1 MFIYHFSRLIKSKLL
16 WGFLALLMVFAF
28 VVMDS
33 CTGAVQQGESSAGY
47 IGDTAI
53 SRKTLEDAAQT
64 VTVFNSQGSFY
75 LPARSQYFGATLRDG
90 AMDSENWNALRR
102 QNWKVVAAR
111 EVALRNGLKMSR
123 KGGSRVL
130 EAMFADANGVF
141 NPNRYRAFLAANQ
154 YSNPSLFEVM
164 FAETWLPAQAVTMG
178 VFNAVGWVSPMEM
191 EFALETNYDTT
202 TAYAASL
209 KNTIAMDSIAVA
221 DEDLKKWYDEHQE
234 EYRLPE
240 QRVLAY
246 VELSADKFA
255 EKIVV
260 DDMDAMQYYD
270 DNNDEF
276 MGTGTNATTV
286 LPFEEV
292 KDKAIEK
299 VKARRALEDAL
310 LFANETL
317 VAEATAKSFAEAA
330 KAHGEIKS
338 ATVRADRPIGFQNA
352 QDVVASAFE
361 MDIEETPL
369 NAIAGT
375 DRVYFVNLEKV
386 IPSAIAPFE
395 EVKDRVL
402 SAVRRDRMDA
412 LLKEKGAT
420 VRNAIAAELAKGSA
434 FDAAVAA
441 CQIEGLTA
449 TTGMTFVLN
458 DAARLDIPH
467 RTEVLDAAETLGTQK
482 LSDAIVSSA
491 DEIVIVYVADRKPGD
506 VLAKTTAKA
515 GLNDQLGIATQ
526 FRTTINWLNWNLD
539 RTPPT
544 VDGSRSLLDDGIVA
558 DDEE

>member
-246 VELSADKFA
+246 VELTADKFA

-330 KAHGEIKS
+330 KAHGEVKS

-544 VDGSRSLLDDGIVA
+544 VDGSRPLLDDGIVA

>member
-1 MFIYHFSRLIKSKLL
+1 
-16 WGFLALLMVFAF
+16 
-28 VVMDS
+28 
-33 CTGAVQQGESSAGY
+33 
-47 IGDTAI
+47 
-53 SRKTLEDAAQT
+53 
-64 VTVFNSQGSFY
+64 
-75 LPARSQYFGATLRDG
+75 
-90 AMDSENWNALRR
+90 
-102 QNWKVVAAR
+102 
-111 EVALRNGLKMSR
+111 
-123 KGGSRVL
+123 
-130 EAMFADANGVF
+130 
-141 NPNRYRAFLAANQ
+141 
-154 YSNPSLFEVM
+154 
-164 FAETWLPAQAVTMG
+164 
-178 VFNAVGWVSPMEM
+178 
-191 EFALETNYDTT
+191 
-202 TAYAASL
+202 
-209 KNTIAMDSIAVA
+209 
-221 DEDLKKWYDEHQE
+221 
-234 EYRLPE
+234 
-240 QRVLAY
+240 
-246 VELSADKFA
+246 VELTADKFA

-260 DDMDAMQYYD
+260 EDMDAMQYYD

-317 VAEATAKSFAEAA
+317 VAEAQAKSFAEAA

-338 ATVRADRPIGFQNA
+338 ATVRADRPVGFQNA
-352 QDVVASAFE
+352 QDVVAAAFE

-375 DRVYFVNLEKV
+375 DRVYLVNLEKV
-386 IPSAIAPFE
+386 IPTAIAPFE

-402 SAVRRDRMDA
+402 AAVRRDRMDA

-420 VRNAIAAELAKGSA
+420 VRYAIAAELAKGSA

-467 RTEVLDAAETLGTQK
+467 RAEVLDAAETLGTQK
-482 LSDAIVSSA
+482 LSEAIVSAS

-515 GLNDQLGIATQ
+515 GLADQLGISTQ
-526 FRTTINWLNWNLD
+526 FRTTTNWLNWNLD

-544 VDGSRSLLDDGIVA
+544 VDGSRPVLEDDVVA

>member
-33 CTGAVQQGESSAGY
+33 CTGSVQQDTSAGY

-53 SRKTLEDAAQT
+53 SRKILEDAAQT
-64 VTVFNSQGSFY
+64 ATVFNSQGSFY
-75 LPARSQYFGATLRDG
+75 LPVRSQYFGATIRDG
-90 AMDSENWNALRR
+90 AMDSEDWNARRR
-102 QNWKVVAAR
+102 QNWKIVAAR

-123 KGGSRVL
+123 KGGNRVL
-130 EAMFADANGVF
+130 ETMFADANGVF

-154 YSNPSLFEVM
+154 YSNPALFEKM

-178 VFNAVGWVSPMEM
+178 VFNAVGWVSPMEV

-221 DEDLKKWYDEHQE
+221 DEDLKKWYDAHQE
-234 EYRLPE
+234 DYRLPE

-246 VELSADKFA
+246 VELTADKFA

-260 DDMDAMQYYD
+260 EDMDAMQYYD

-317 VAEATAKSFAEAA
+317 VAEAQAKSFAEAA

-338 ATVRADRPIGFQNA
+338 ATVRADRPVGFQNA
-352 QDVVASAFE
+352 QDVVAAAFE

-375 DRVYFVNLEKV
+375 DRVYLVNLEKV
-386 IPSAIAPFE
+386 IPTAIAPFE

-402 SAVRRDRMDA
+402 AAVRRDRMDT

-467 RTEVLDAAETLGTQK
+467 RAEVLDAAETLGTQK
-482 LSDAIVSSA
+482 LSDAIVSAS

-515 GLNDQLGIATQ
+515 GLADQLGISTQ
-526 FRTTINWLNWNLD
+526 FRTTTNWLNWNLD
-539 RTPPT
+539 CTPPT
-544 VDGSRSLLDDGIVA
+544 VDGSRPVLEDDIVA